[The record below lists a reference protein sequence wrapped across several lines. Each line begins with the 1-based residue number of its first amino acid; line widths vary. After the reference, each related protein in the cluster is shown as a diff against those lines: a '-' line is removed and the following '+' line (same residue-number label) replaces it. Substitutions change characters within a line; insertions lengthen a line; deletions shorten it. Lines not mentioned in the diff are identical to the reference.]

1 MKAVVLEARSGFFKV
16 KLESGEVVDATARKK
31 IMGAAKRDSPII
43 PGDNVVIQL
52 HSSGDAS
59 IEDVEDRKVLIQRG
73 SDKRRGQQHAIVANV
88 DRALVVFAA
97 EKPRCRIQQIDRY
110 LIAAEYQNLDVTLV
124 FNKWDLKNAYSEE
137 LFKIYSDAGYNCL
150 KFEAL
155 EKTND
160 VKNKIDNLHFE
171 KLYIMG
177 PSGVGKSS
185 IINAIFP
192 EERARTGNVNQ
203 NTGKGRHTTTH
214 VELLSMDETRF
225 VVDTPGM
232 GQLVMLGIE
241 AANLKNFYK
250 EFVILADRCKYR
262 TCLHMEEP
270 GCEVKKEVGGIID
283 EKRYQSYVNFL
294 AELFLEEEK
303 RSQKSSK
310 KKW

>member
-43 PGDNVVIQL
+43 PGDNVIIQL

-59 IEDVEDRKVLIQRG
+59 IEEVEDRKVLIQRG
-73 SDKRRGQQHAIVANV
+73 SEKRRGQQHAIVANV
-88 DRALVVFAA
+88 DHALVVFAA

-110 LIAAEYQNLDVTLV
+110 IIAAEYQHLDVTLV
-124 FNKWDLKNAYSEE
+124 FNKWDLKNDLSEE
-137 LFKIYSDAGYNCL
+137 LFNIYSEAGYDCL
-150 KFEAL
+150 KFEAID
-155 EKTND
+155 KTDD
-160 VKNKIDNLHFE
+160 VKNKINNLSFE

-192 EERARTGNVNQ
+192 EQRARTGNVNQ

-214 VELLSMDETRF
+214 VELLSVDDTKY

-250 EFVILADRCKYR
+250 EFNPLSEQCKYR
-262 TCLHMEEP
+262 TCLHVEEP
-270 GCEVKKEVGGIID
+270 GCEVKEEVGNRID
-283 EKRYQSYVNFL
+283 KKRYQSYVNFL
-294 AELFLEEEK
+294 SELFLEEEV